1 MAVKSAYEDLRDR
14 TLDKI
19 AWLWGKLT
27 YVAERRSADGTYEHW
42 GFERTHGTAAAQE
55 TFARVHHSLIE
66 KILQTRL
73 RVLREDLEQAS
84 SAAGTS
90 PVSYVSKLKA
100 GQRRLLPS
108 NCQKVTEL
116 HLTSILKILSL
127 LETRSRP
134 GSQASLQRPPL
145 GQSLRPP
152 GDA

>member
-19 AWLWGKLT
+19 VWLWGKLT
-27 YVAERRSADGTYEHW
+27 YVAERRSANGTYQHW

-55 TFARVHHSLIE
+55 TFARVHHSLIDT
-66 KILQTRL
+66 ILQTRL
-73 RVLREDLEQAS
+73 RLLREDLEQAS

-90 PVSYVSKLKA
+90 PVSYVSKLTS

-108 NCQKVTEL
+108 NCQKVTEQ

-127 LETRSRP
+127 LETRSQS